1 MTKKDINYVK
11 HIKKIVKKEEHL
23 AVNQHRWNEYQR
35 MESLAQSA
43 ANERETQHTERC
55 KEAAKMTPYARLV
68 NYAGTGDATYLGS
81 GCDWDIR
88 TRLGYNQRLGGL

>member
-23 AVNQHRWNEYQR
+23 AVNQHRLNEFNR
-35 MESLAQSA
+35 MQSLAYTA
-43 ANERETQHTERC
+43 ACERETKHKERC

-81 GCDWDIR
+81 GCNWDFR
-88 TRLGYNQRLGGL
+88 TQMGYNQRLGGL